1 MVKILAACGNDCS
14 ACPRHLPK
22 TEEELKRTA
31 ELWEKIGYRDRVV
44 STEEISCVGCSPDNW
59 CRYQI
64 IQCVSEKE
72 ISDRGKCRQYPC
84 AKIEECFATS
94 RLFIPSCRKVCNP
107 EEYQMLVSAFFE
119 KKKNLDRSA
128 EENGFCTELQ

>member
-44 STEEISCVGCSPDNW
+44 SNEEISCDGCSTDNW

-64 IQCVSEKE
+64 VQCVSEKE
-72 ISDRGKCRQYPC
+72 ISDCGKCRRYPC
-84 AKIEECFATS
+84 AKIETCFETTQ
-94 RLFIPSCRKVCNP
+94 LFIPPCKKACNP

-119 KKKNLDRSA
+119 KKKNLDLSA
-128 EENGFCTELQ
+128 KENTFPDSAR

>member
-72 ISDRGKCRQYPC
+72 ISDCGKCRQYPC
-84 AKIEECFATS
+84 AKIEECFETT
-94 RLFIPSCRKVCNP
+94 RLFIPSCKKVCNL

>member
-72 ISDRGKCRQYPC
+72 ISDCGKCRQYPC

>member
-1 MVKILAACGNDCS
+1 MVEILAACGNDCS

-44 STEEISCVGCSPDNW
+44 STKEISCVGCSPDNW

-72 ISDRGKCRQYPC
+72 ISDCGKCRQYPC
-84 AKIEECFATS
+84 AKIEECFETT
-94 RLFIPSCRKVCNP
+94 RLFIPSCKKVCNP

>member
-31 ELWEKIGYRDRVV
+31 ELWEKIGYRDCVV

-72 ISDRGKCRQYPC
+72 ISDCGKCRQYPC
-84 AKIEECFATS
+84 AKIEECFATT